1 MILALEDYNFGENRY
16 QVAVLAIELAMDH
29 KPSHREMTS
38 LLLSD
43 LYQRFL
49 TEREME
55 KGTHILTYKMNKL
68 FLLFIFLCY
77 LVHSLRKSRFS
88 HVLLSYYF
96 FKIILFLN

>member
-1 MILALEDYNFGENRY
+1 VILALEDYNFGENRY

-55 KGTHILTYKMNKL
+55 KGTTNSEEIND
-68 FLLFIFLCY
+68 
-77 LVHSLRKSRFS
+77 
-88 HVLLSYYF
+88 YF
-96 FKIILFLN
+96 KK